1 MNKQEYKTFNF
12 ADRYRWNE
20 ERNAI
25 FISQYRF
32 IRLKRFCN
40 YWKEHNKILFLLGR
54 LVYEHYKIK
63 YNTDIPASTQIGYG
77 CKIRHLGGIVINPGV
92 IIGNNVDI
100 LNGVLLGQIDRGK
113 KKATPKIGNNVFIGT
128 NAIVVGKVRIADDVV
143 IAPGAY
149 VNFDVPQ
156 HSIVIGNPGKIIPTE
171 NATTGQLCNIYEES

>member
-1 MNKQEYKTFNF
+1 M
-12 ADRYRWNE
+12 
-20 ERNAI
+20 
-25 FISQYRF
+25 
-32 IRLKRFCN
+32 
-40 YWKEHNKILFLLGR
+40 
-54 LVYEHYKIK
+54 
-63 YNTDIPASTQIGYG
+63 
-77 CKIRHLGGIVINPGV
+77 INPGV

-113 KKATPKIGNNVFIGT
+113 KKGTPKIGNNVFIGT

-171 NATTGQLCNIYEES
+171 NATIGQLCNIYEES

>member
-77 CKIRHLGGIVINPGV
+77 CKIRHLGG
-92 IIGNNVDI
+92 DS
-100 LNGVLLGQIDRGK
+100 D
-113 KKATPKIGNNVFIGT
+113 
-128 NAIVVGKVRIADDVV
+128 
-143 IAPGAY
+143 
-149 VNFDVPQ
+149 
-156 HSIVIGNPGKIIPTE
+156 
-171 NATTGQLCNIYEES
+171 